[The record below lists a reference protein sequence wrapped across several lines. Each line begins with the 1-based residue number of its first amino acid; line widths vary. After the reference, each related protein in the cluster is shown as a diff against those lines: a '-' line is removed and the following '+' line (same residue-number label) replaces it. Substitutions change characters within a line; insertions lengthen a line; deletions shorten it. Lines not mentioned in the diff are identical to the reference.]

1 METWPQGSR
10 GLALWLRPSP
20 STLLPGR
27 APRAAGW
34 SPLDHTQVMWPG
46 TQSLCPRPSADSP
59 CNDPLPADLGCG
71 QEAGKLFSLRDIVQH
86 GTVSVKAGWPDE
98 QGSRMGEGGGP
109 STEGQHPTD
118 RWETEAWGDQCR
130 DFHPQQAFQPCLAS
144 CFPGEGAAGKKA
156 GTTFQR
162 RM

>member
-1 METWPQGSR
+1 MAAPFAIHSASWQSPQGCR
-10 GLALWLRPSP
+10 MVTPRPH
-20 STLLPGR
+20 PGDV
-27 APRAAGW
+27 AWHPE
-34 SPLDHTQVMWPG
+34 
-46 TQSLCPRPSADSP
+46 SLCPRPSADSP

-98 QGSRMGEGGGP
+98 QGSRMGEGGA

-118 RWETEAWGDQCR
+118 RWETETWGDQCR